1 MRRSVRE
8 VLLLRHAEA
17 VPGGAA
23 PDFDRTLTA
32 EGRHDAE
39 RVGLRLVAEG
49 LRPTRVVSSPAARA
63 LETARLAARAWHL
76 PDRDI
81 HRDPRLYDADARAY
95 AAIVLDHPGKRVLI
109 AGHNP
114 GIEDRVRDS
123 VGAPAGFAFPKGAV
137 ARMAVE
143 GGTWRFVGLLHP

>member
-1 MRRSVRE
+1 VRE

-17 VPGGAA
+17 VPGGAT
-23 PDFDRTLTA
+23 PDFERTLTA

-76 PDRDI
+76 PERDI
-81 HRDPRLYDADARAY
+81 HRDPRLYQADARAY
-95 AAIVLDHPGKRVLI
+95 AAVVLDHPGERILI

-114 GIEDRVRDS
+114 GIEERVLESAD
-123 VGAPAGFAFPKGAV
+123 APEEFAFPKGAV
-137 ARMAVE
+137 ARMNVE
-143 GGTWRFVGLLHP
+143 GSAWRFVAMLHP